1 MLEKT
6 YRGLCQ
12 TPGCGKKGR
21 LTWYKQQFVCR
32 DCVIPPDPPQHAV
45 DFLKQSESAY
55 TPENTPMPGFTQADI
70 VTLRKRRLSN
80 WGRGKRKREAHAER
94 A

>member
-1 MLEKT
+1 MIEKT

-45 DFLKQSESAY
+45 DFLKQSETAY
-55 TPENTPMPGFTQADI
+55 TPENTPAPGFTQDDI
-70 VTLRKRRLSN
+70 VTLRKRRLNN

-94 A
+94 D